1 MPVVDTLPCKAGD
14 EGLIPGC
21 RTKIPLC
28 LEAKKSKHKQK
39 QYCNKFNKEFKNMV
53 QFCIANSRQLK
64 KIRWQKKKNNKVAK
78 KKRSTS
84 KNKKK
89 RKENKSSTM

>member
-1 MPVVDTLPCKAGD
+1 MGTSLAVPVVDTLPCKAGD

-39 QYCNKFNKEFKNMV
+39 QYCNKFNKDFKNMV

-64 KIRWQKKKNNKVAK
+64 KIRWQKIIDH
-78 KKRSTS
+78 
-84 KNKKK
+84 NKKLT
-89 RKENKSSTM
+89 RKFQLLIQF